1 MLIFDSKP
9 ILYSLFV
16 ITGSALGIIAKIL
29 QSIESY
35 GNDFKHPFIYSLTLF
50 LSETTGIITYYL
62 FFKKEDIRQIKLK
75 KIKTKIPMKMY
86 YLIIPAVFDL
96 FSSSF
101 GMLSFETL
109 NIISWE
115 FYF

>member
-35 GNDFKHPFIYSLTLF
+35 GNDFKILLY
-50 LSETTGIITYYL
+50 I
-62 FFKKEDIRQIKLK
+62 
-75 KIKTKIPMKMY
+75 
-86 YLIIPAVFDL
+86 V
-96 FSSSF
+96 
-101 GMLSFETL
+101 
-109 NIISWE
+109 
-115 FYF
+115 